1 MPSVVVV
8 TKAWPQETSLGE
20 AEVKDC
26 LVEVGW
32 VAVGL
37 SVMGR
42 KVQVINE
49 QKGEFSAVQ
58 RDLIGLQKWA
68 LGIRVGK
75 EAKITPLPEFMC
87 PFLLHP

>member
-42 KVQVINE
+42 KV
-49 QKGEFSAVQ
+49 
-58 RDLIGLQKWA
+58 
-68 LGIRVGK
+68 
-75 EAKITPLPEFMC
+75 
-87 PFLLHP
+87 